1 MITRALV
8 TGGAGFI
15 GSNLVTRLVDEGAE
29 VLVVDDLSS
38 GRLERLAEARRS
50 GRLKIHQID
59 IRKPEIA
66 DVAARYRPEVVFHLA
81 AQIDVRA
88 SVDDPGQDASV
99 NIVGGV
105 NVAKAAA
112 DSGATR
118 FVFASSGGASFGST
132 DIIPTPETVPR
143 RPENPYGVA
152 KTVFDTY
159 LRYFAD
165 QHGLD
170 FVSLGFANVY
180 GPWQDP
186 HGEAGVVAIFSRM
199 LLDGEAPR
207 IYGDGSITRDFV
219 YVDDVVD
226 ACIRAAE
233 KGGGMYLNVGTGRE
247 TSINGLYKLI
257 AAAVGSKLQPSYAPG
272 KPGDTPRSCLDASLA
287 AEVLGWRPWVSIEE
301 GIARTVEFFRRA

>member
-29 VLVVDDLSS
+29 VLVVDDLST

-59 IRKPEIA
+59 IRKAEIA
-66 DVAARYRPEVVFHLA
+66 DVVARYRPEIVFHLA
-81 AQIDVRA
+81 AQIDARA
-88 SVDDPGQDASV
+88 SVDDPGHDASI
-99 NIVGGV
+99 NIVGGI

-112 DSGATR
+112 DAGAAR

-132 DIIPTPETVPR
+132 DRIPTPETEPR

-152 KTVFDTY
+152 KMVFDSY

-186 HGEAGVVAIFSRM
+186 HGEAGVVAIFARM
-199 LLDGEAPR
+199 LLDGQAPT
-207 IYGDGSITRDFV
+207 IFGDGSITRDFV

-226 ACIRAAE
+226 AMIRGAE
-233 KGGGMYLNVGTGRE
+233 KGGGLYLNIGTGRE

-257 AAAVGSKLQPSYAPG
+257 ASSVGTDIDPVHAAG
-272 KPGDTPRSCLDASLA
+272 KSGDTSRSCLDASLA
-287 AEVLGWRPWVSIEE
+287 SQVLGWKPWVGIEE
-301 GIARTVEFFRRA
+301 GIARTVEFFRAS